1 MSALA
6 DLASDTPPSVS
17 PFGRLSNGETVEAA
31 VLSGG
36 GLTARIITF
45 GASLQDLRLAGHAPP
60 LVLGLNSAAE
70 YEHHGQWFGA
80 IAGRVANRIAGAQF
94 KLDGE
99 RYKITANEPSGAVLH
114 SGPGG
119 TGTRNWTIAEQGA
132 DFVRMMLLDPDG
144 NMGFPG
150 NLTVSCTW
158 SLPGDGVLRVE
169 LVAESDKA
177 CPVNLAQHA
186 YFNLDDGGA
195 SACHGHKL
203 QIAAGTFLPVDQDGI
218 PLGPVQDVTGTPHD
232 FQRKRPI
239 QIGAA
244 PFGHDH
250 NFCLDRRS
258 GALRFAARAAGRTSG
273 LAMDLYTTEPGLQ
286 FYAGQWIKPE
296 QAGLDGLT
304 YGPWSGF
311 CLEPQ
316 GWPDAVNHPDFPSQ
330 ILRPGEIYR
339 QVSEMRFSKA

>member
-17 PFGRLSNGETVEAA
+17 PFGRLSNGEIVEAA

-36 GLTARIITF
+36 GLTARVITF
-45 GASLQDLRLAGHAPP
+45 GASLQDLRLEGHAPP

-70 YEHHGQWFGA
+70 YERHGQWFGA
-80 IAGRVANRIAGAQF
+80 IAGRVANRIANARFSLGGVNHE
-94 KLDGE
+94 LE
-99 RYKITANEPSGAVLH
+99 PNEMSGAVLH
-114 SGPGG
+114 SGSGG
-119 TGTRNWTIAEQGA
+119 TGTRNWTLAETGG
-132 DFVRMMLLDPDG
+132 DFVRMTLLDPDG
-144 NMGFPG
+144 HMGFAG
-150 NLTVSCTW
+150 DLAISCTW
-158 SLPGDGVLRVE
+158 SLPGDGVLRLE
-169 LVAESDKA
+169 LEARTDMA
-177 CPVNLAQHA
+177 GPVNLAQHA

-195 SACHGHKL
+195 SACHAHKL
-203 QIAAGTFLPVDQDGI
+203 QIAAGTFLPVDQNGI
-218 PLGPVQDVTGTPHD
+218 PLGAPQDVTGTPHD

-239 QIGAA
+239 QTGAA

-250 NFCLDRRS
+250 NYCLDRRR
-258 GALRFAARAAGRTSG
+258 GPLRFAARAAGSASG

-296 QAGLDGLT
+296 QAGLDGLI

-316 GWPDAVNHPDFPSQ
+316 GWPDAVNRPDYPSQ
-330 ILRPGEIYR
+330 ILWPGETYR
-339 QVSEMRFSKA
+339 QVSELRFSKV